1 MMGVLLASCTFRM
14 GFNWKLR
21 LLEVVVAA
29 AGIVV
34 AVVVVCSLAVASIC
48 FGSEFELRLMFDV
61 VFVAVVAVVVAIV
74 IAVAIVV
81 VVFCVLVVVVVV
93 VDLPAVTPMLS
104 STGPA
109 ALCASSLFFV
119 QTFTKFTVC
128 FSNLCKIKTKNA
140 YTNREK
146 KEI

>member
-21 LLEVVVAA
+21 LLEVVGAA
-29 AGIVV
+29 A
-34 AVVVVCSLAVASIC
+34 AVVVVCSLAEASIC
-48 FGSEFELRLMFDV
+48 FGSEFELRPVFDV
-61 VFVAVVAVVVAIV
+61 VLAVVVAIV

-128 FSNLCKIKTKNA
+128 FSNLCKKNQK
-140 YTNREK
+140 RIHK
-146 KEI
+146 

>member
-29 AGIVV
+29 AAAGIVV
-34 AVVVVCSLAVASIC
+34 AVVVVCSLADASIC
-48 FGSEFELRLMFDV
+48 FGSEFELRLVFDV
-61 VFVAVVAVVVAIV
+61 VLAVAVVVVAIV

-93 VDLPAVTPMLS
+93 DLSAVTPMLS

-128 FSNLCKIKTKNA
+128 FSNLCKKNQK
-140 YTNREK
+140 RIHK
-146 KEI
+146 

>member
-1 MMGVLLASCTFRM
+1 M
-14 GFNWKLR
+14 R

-29 AGIVV
+29 AVAGIV
-34 AVVVVCSLAVASIC
+34 VVVVCSLADASIC
-48 FGSEFELRLMFDV
+48 FGSEFELRLVFDDV
-61 VFVAVVAVVVAIV
+61 LAVVVAIV

-81 VVFCVLVVVVVV
+81 VVFCVLVVVVV

-128 FSNLCKIKTKNA
+128 FSNLCKKKPKTHTQIGK
-140 YTNREK
+140 RK
-146 KEI
+146 KYKKYFSVFSMFLVFYVK

>member
-21 LLEVVVAA
+21 LLEVVGAA
-29 AGIVV
+29 A
-34 AVVVVCSLAVASIC
+34 AVVVVCSLADASIC
-48 FGSEFELRLMFDV
+48 FGSEFELRLVFDDV
-61 VFVAVVAVVVAIV
+61 LAVAVVVVAIV

-128 FSNLCKIKTKNA
+128 FSNLCKKNQK
-140 YTNREK
+140 RIHK
-146 KEI
+146 

>member
-1 MMGVLLASCTFRM
+1 MGDCLGCTWMMGVLLASCTFRM

-21 LLEVVVAA
+21 LLEVVGAA
-29 AGIVV
+29 A
-34 AVVVVCSLAVASIC
+34 AVVFVCSLADASIC
-48 FGSEFELRLMFDV
+48 FGSEFELRLVFDDV
-61 VFVAVVAVVVAIV
+61 LAVVVAIV

-81 VVFCVLVVVVVV
+81 VVFCVLVVVVV

-119 QTFTKFTVC
+119 
-128 FSNLCKIKTKNA
+128 
-140 YTNREK
+140 
-146 KEI
+146 